1 MELIE
6 LKPIVESMIFVAEE
20 PITVNALWAAFDGTE
35 VTKDLLKEALGA
47 IETDWNN
54 NDERGMQL
62 TQVAGGYQF
71 RTKETYADWLKKLSI
86 PKPMRLSGPALETI
100 AIVAY
105 RQPMVRS
112 EIETIRGVD
121 SGGVLKTLLERRLLR
136 IVGRRD
142 EAGQPLLYGTTKEFL
157 EVFNLKTLK
166 ELPTLKDIEELARER
181 RSALGLD
188 AKSNEDEEDVTEVIN
203 AEDVE
208 EEATEVIKR
217 KSIDDDENNEKDQE
231 ALLGLESSLKDLR
244 KLEKRVFPKEDVLSN
259 NVATEVTDGVTAKG
273 DNADEAQA
281 ENTGKTSDSPEEMD
295 SQQSEGCESTDAT
308 QDTAADDAVGEN
320 DRAF

>member
-1 MELIE
+1 MELVE

-20 PITVNALWAAFDGTE
+20 PITVNSLWTAFEGTE
-35 VTKDLLKEALGA
+35 VTKELLRETLLV
-47 IETDWNN
+47 IEKDWNE
-54 NDERGMQL
+54 NDERGIGL

-71 RTKETYADWLKKLSI
+71 RTKESNSDWLKKMNI

-121 SGGVLKTLLERRLLR
+121 SGGVLKTLLERKLLR
-136 IVGRRD
+136 ILGRKD

-188 AKSNEDEEDVTEVIN
+188 VKVNDGDEEESTEVIKKDDLD
-203 AEDVE
+203 EE
-208 EEATEVIKR
+208 EEATEVINR
-217 KSIDDDENNEKDQE
+217 ETIDTGEHNEKDQE
-231 ALLGLESSLKDLR
+231 ALSTLESSLKSLR
-244 KLEKRVFPKEDVLSN
+244 KLEKRVFPKEK
-259 NVATEVTDGVTAKG
+259 VAADGQTAGGADGKEKIRNEEVGAEQAGNSKTDAAEESAE
-273 DNADEAQA
+273 DNA
-281 ENTGKTSDSPEEMD
+281 P
-295 SQQSEGCESTDAT
+295 
-308 QDTAADDAVGEN
+308 VEN
-320 DRAF
+320 DRPIQ

>member
-1 MELIE
+1 MELVE

-20 PITVNALWAAFDGTE
+20 PITVNSLWTAFEGTE
-35 VTKDLLKEALGA
+35 VTKELLRETLSV
-47 IETDWNN
+47 IEKDWNE
-54 NDERGMQL
+54 NDERGIGL

-71 RTKETYADWLKKLSI
+71 RTKESNADWLKKMNV

-121 SGGVLKTLLERRLLR
+121 SGGVLKTLLERKLLR
-136 IVGRRD
+136 ILGRRD

-188 AKSNEDEEDVTEVIN
+188 VKASDGDEEESTEVIKKDDLD
-203 AEDVE
+203 EE
-208 EEATEVIKR
+208 EEATEVINR
-217 KSIDDDENNEKDQE
+217 ETIDEGEHNEKDQE
-231 ALLGLESSLKDLR
+231 ALSTLESSLKSLR
-244 KLEKRVFPKEDVLSN
+244 KLEKRVFPKEK
-259 NVATEVTDGVTAKG
+259 VAADGQRAGGADGKEKIGNEEVGAEQAEDSKTDTAQDLAE
-273 DNADEAQA
+273 DNA
-281 ENTGKTSDSPEEMD
+281 P
-295 SQQSEGCESTDAT
+295 
-308 QDTAADDAVGEN
+308 VEN
-320 DRAF
+320 DRPIQ